1 MSEAKKEVKET
12 TINIIGKTGDGVV
25 GKGTNKSEGLGNPFK
40 GKTFKEIEDM
50 FMKKGFE
57 KRGPDPL
64 NGKGGY
70 VNPKTGRSYY
80 LDKGGH
86 YKKGYEP
93 SHVDVNRLKNSKNN
107 LPKKKYFLNSFGGI

>member
-1 MSEAKKEVKET
+1 
-12 TINIIGKTGDGVV
+12 
-25 GKGTNKSEGLGNPFK
+25 
-40 GKTFKEIEDM
+40 M
-50 FMKKGFE
+50 FMKKDFI

-64 NGKGGY
+64 NGRGGY

-93 SHVDVNRLKNSKNN
+93 PHVDVNRLKTDRSK
-107 LPKKKYFLNSFGGI
+107 LPKKKYFLEE